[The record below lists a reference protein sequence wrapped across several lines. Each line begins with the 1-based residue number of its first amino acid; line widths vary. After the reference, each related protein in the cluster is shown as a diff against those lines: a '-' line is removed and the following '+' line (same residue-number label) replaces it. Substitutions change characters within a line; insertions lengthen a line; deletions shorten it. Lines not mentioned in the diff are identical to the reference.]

1 MKRFSL
7 KLKLTLLYTVFMLL
21 VTCAA
26 LAILFSLSSRE
37 ILEAAQ
43 AKLESRVQESVEDVR
58 IRGGEVQVDNDF
70 YSVTQNVYLSLYNEE
85 MYLLFGKIPIGFNSQ
100 PDISDGE
107 MRTITEGNVSWYV
120 YDMSFR
126 VSDTHTVYIRGITS
140 ATDAEESFSVTLRFA

>member
-1 MKRFSL
+1 
-7 KLKLTLLYTVFMLL
+7 MLL

-126 VSDTHTVYIRGITS
+126 VS
-140 ATDAEESFSVTLRFA
+140 EELRQLRTRRRALA